1 MIKIFNSTDTIFT
14 TNGNIVINPRKAI
27 VHKKD
32 NDAFYL
38 DCETGIE
45 YIDYLVDGN
54 IIVANTPQGNQAFRI
69 SNSEKRG
76 NKIIL
81 KANHVF
87 YDTKNYLVEDAF
99 ISNKNC
105 NNAMDDLN
113 FSTDTKSPFNTI
125 SDISTINSHHF
136 VRQSL
141 YESIQTVLQLWGGH
155 LVRDNFNIGIMATVG
170 NDNGVTVQYQK
181 NLKDIS
187 CQYNWDNVVTKLLP
201 VGKDG
206 LMLPE
211 KYVLSSTQYGIP
223 YTRTVSFSQNID
235 EKNYPD
241 ANSYKQA
248 LIEDLRQ
255 QASEYLLANDKPK
268 ANYTVK
274 ANLEKITDIGDVIHV
289 KDYRLGLNLLT
300 NVISFE
306 YDCIQKKY
314 TEIEFGTF
322 KKSLSGFASTV
333 VSSAKSAINEQNAT
347 LQIKL
352 NSELE
357 KSRDD
362 IMRVLGNS
370 YVIYDGDKILIV
382 DKLPKEDAT
391 NVIRINN
398 GGIAFSRNGING
410 TFNSAWT
417 INGTLNMQ
425 NINVINLTADLIKG
439 GTLKL
444 GSESNASGI
453 VEIYDGSNNLIS
465 KMDKDGIKV
474 IGNDGSY
481 VLMNNDVGFA
491 GFDRNGNKIYWV
503 SKDEFHMK
511 KSIIEEEITLCNQLR
526 FIPIQLK
533 DSSGNVINEGIGLV
547 SSHTGGD
554 E

>member
-511 KSIIEEEITLCNQLR
+511 KSIIEEESTLCNQLR